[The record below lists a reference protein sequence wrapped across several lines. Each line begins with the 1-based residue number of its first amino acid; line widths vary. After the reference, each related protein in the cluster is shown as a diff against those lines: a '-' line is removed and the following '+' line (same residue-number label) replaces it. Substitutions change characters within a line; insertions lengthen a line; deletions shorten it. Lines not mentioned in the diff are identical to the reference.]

1 MYVNWRGK
9 GKDCSF
15 SQACDLLA
23 VQIANNICI
32 ESKKKNI
39 TSSEMDAPKGRHNAC
54 IVSRV
59 CTSAIKKKKKHNNQ
73 LESISGGF

>member
-1 MYVNWRGK
+1 MNYHSSVYVNWHGEDT
-9 GKDCSF
+9 DCSF
-15 SQACDLLA
+15 SKACDLLA

-59 CTSAIKKKKKHNNQ
+59 
-73 LESISGGF
+73 